1 LPERIDYRKMVNPF
15 FFASFFVS
23 FFASF
28 RNNQKG
34 EKQKG
39 EKELSSPP
47 FDYL

>member
-15 FFASFFVS
+15 FAS